1 MSSVTIAEMK
11 SFLNAQYPDSV
22 PWHRK
27 VRNMPTRQVVAVYYS
42 MKERIAK
49 KKRKEKEMEELRK
62 KQQEVEKQ
70 YHQIDMWEYLASIE
84 HNTTKIKVRD

>member
-11 SFLNAQYPDSV
+11 SFLNAQYPDSIT
-22 PWHRK
+22 WHRR
-27 VRNMPTRQVVAVYYS
+27 VRGMKTNQVVAIYYD
-42 MKERIAK
+42 MKDRAAK
-49 KKRKEKEMEELRK
+49 KKRKEKEEREK
-62 KQQEVEKQ
+62 KVEQEKQ